1 MKPISRQQVDEL
13 LVYLDCQALALER
26 VLVFLDEFRRALIR
40 RDTGALERMREQLDE
55 EGRIGSE
62 METRRRHLMEQ
73 FAAAM
78 GCRVEQVCLSEICRR
93 CEPMQ
98 QVPLRERQ
106 ERLKELTARLRRQHL
121 ATELLVRECA
131 RLNRRLLEVLTGQP
145 AGGGLYDAHGRV
157 GGMNST
163 GLVKMKG

>member
-26 VLVFLDEFRRALIR
+26 VLTFLDEFRRALIR
-40 RDTGALERMREQLDE
+40 RDTGALERMREQLEE

-62 METRRRHLMEQ
+62 MEARRRHLMEQ

-78 GCRVEQVCLSEICRR
+78 GCRVERVCLSEICRR

-106 ERLKELTARLRRQHL
+106 ERLKALTARLRQQHL

-145 AGGGLYDAHGRV
+145 GGSCLYDAHGRS
-157 GGMNST
+157 GGMNSS
-163 GLVKMKG
+163 GLVSVKG

>member
-1 MKPISRQQVDEL
+1 MRPISRQQIDEL

-26 VLVFLDEFRRALIR
+26 VLAFLDEFRRALIR

-106 ERLKELTARLRRQHL
+106 ERLKELTARLRQQHL